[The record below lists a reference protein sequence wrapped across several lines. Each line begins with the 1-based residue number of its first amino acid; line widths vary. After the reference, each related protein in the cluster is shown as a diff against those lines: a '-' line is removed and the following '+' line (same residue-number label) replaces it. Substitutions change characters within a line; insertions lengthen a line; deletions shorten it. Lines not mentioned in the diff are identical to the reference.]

1 MTPRP
6 SVEAER
12 RQQILEAAM
21 NCFARKGYH
30 LTTMDDIAAELPF
43 SKGLLY
49 YYFKTKRDLFLDI
62 LENWMDSSLK
72 AWEAM
77 SSQDE
82 KAATQICKCLDYGV
96 QLVTGSSDLARVEM
110 EFYGELGRD
119 PVISDTFK
127 TLFTEFR
134 AQIKAIL
141 EAGISQGEFRALDTG
156 ALAAVVVG
164 IYEGLAIQAMVEPD
178 AFDWAVV
185 SENLCQMVMR
195 GIASPEKE

>member
-62 LENWMDSSLK
+62 LENWMVSSLK

>member
-1 MTPRP
+1 
-6 SVEAER
+6 
-12 RQQILEAAM
+12 
-21 NCFARKGYH
+21 
-30 LTTMDDIAAELPF
+30 
-43 SKGLLY
+43 
-49 YYFKTKRDLFLDI
+49 
-62 LENWMDSSLK
+62 MDSSLK

-96 QLVTGSSDLARVEM
+96 QLVTGSADLARVEM

-119 PVISDTFK
+119 PVISDAFK
-127 TLFTEFR
+127 TLFSEFR
-134 AQIKAIL
+134 VQIKAIL
-141 EAGISQGEFRALDTG
+141 EGGISQGEFRALDTG

-185 SENLCQMVMR
+185 SENLCEMVMR

>member
-96 QLVTGSSDLARVEM
+96 QLVTGSADLARVEM

-119 PVISDTFK
+119 PVISDAFK
-127 TLFTEFR
+127 TLFSEFR

-185 SENLCQMVMR
+185 SENLCEMVMR